1 VIGGIEKRN
10 NSQYVLPVTVDE
22 LKRQIE
28 KTSPEERLALA
39 AYFRHVTR
47 KDDPAYQAEL
57 FRLNQ
62 EIDEGKRVSLDQMLR
77 LHEV

>member
-1 VIGGIEKRN
+1 
-10 NSQYVLPVTVDE
+10 VTVDE

-28 KTSPEERLALA
+28 ATSDEDRVALA

-62 EIDEGKRVSLDQMLR
+62 QIDDGKRVSLDQVVR
-77 LHEV
+77 LHEKI